1 MAFQYS
7 HTLTS
12 NMPVPRKQVLLLTCM
27 DLRLLDNTVAFMNE
41 YNLANRYDQLAFAGA
56 ALGVMECSS
65 PPLDGKKGPRSSWKD
80 VFFHHLDVAINELHR
95 NIKDIFIM
103 EHRDCGAYE
112 KFNKDH
118 PCPYGD
124 DEAEQTLEEI
134 HHRKRAFALADE
146 IDRFCK
152 RQLKEAEKSLAKGKG
167 KEKVD
172 PWEAERRLRAWEGI
186 DSHCFLMDLRG
197 DVKYLI
203 R

>member
-1 MAFQYS
+1 
-7 HTLTS
+7 
-12 NMPVPRKQVLLLTCM
+12 MPAPRKQVLLLTCM

-56 ALGVMECSS
+56 SLGVMQCCS
-65 PPLDGKKGPRSSWKD
+65 PPLDGKKGSGSSWKD

-112 KFNKDH
+112 KFHPTH

-124 DEAEQTLEEI
+124 DQADQSLEEM
-134 HHRKRAFALADE
+134 HHREQAFALADE
-146 IDRFCK
+146 IERFCK
-152 RQLKEAEKSLAKGKG
+152 RQLKEAERAPKKG
-167 KEKVD
+167 KEKTD
-172 PWEAERRLRAWEGI
+172 PWEAERRTKAWKGI
-186 DSHCFLMDLRG
+186 STHAFLMDLRG
-197 DVKYLI
+197 DVKHLC